1 MITIH
6 HVLKDGTEVDSI
18 EGKVIKAEEFQVL
31 YEVINRI
38 NNRKD
43 QKDETV

>member
-1 MITIH
+1 MTTIH
-6 HVLKDGTEVDSI
+6 HVLKDGTEVESI
-18 EGKVIKAEEFQVL
+18 EGHVIKAEEFQVL

-43 QKDETV
+43 QNDEAV